1 MVDHKVIEYV
11 IQADFSGV
19 EPVVLAFN
27 PPVGVRDILY
37 ATDGEAS
44 LTAEGRWE
52 RMFVHRRAQ
61 QMLRLVTP
69 MLSAVLSYLIVL
81 FRSPRRG
88 PKGYRASV
96 SVGILR
102 LSHGDGHTDSGGDV
116 SDRHKQA

>member
-1 MVDHKVIEYV
+1 M
-11 IQADFSGV
+11 
-19 EPVVLAFN
+19 LAFN
-27 PPVGVRDILY
+27 PPVGVRDIFY
-37 ATDGEAS
+37 AANGEAS

-52 RMFVHRRAQ
+52 RMFVHRRVQ
-61 QMLRLVTP
+61 QMPRLVTP

-96 SVGILR
+96 SVGTLR
-102 LSHGDGHTDSGGDV
+102 LSYGDDHTDSGGDV